1 MPWTLKCQNLI
12 EMLTLCQQILEKKSN
27 LSISGY
33 DSMCKMCLNQLI
45 ILRQNMKCDCLSY
58 LRIYNSL
65 ILYNHFSVNC
75 LARDHFMAN
84 NALFITIW
92 YRAKNLL
99 FIALKHLR
107 YAKYILDYITPL
119 IIVNRSIILLFE
131 MISNYKSN
139 KSAASKTDL
148 SSFANN
154 YILFCVSARL
164 NCHLTNI
171 KIWIL
176 NFG

>member
-1 MPWTLKCQNLI
+1 
-12 EMLTLCQQILEKKSN
+12 
-27 LSISGY
+27 
-33 DSMCKMCLNQLI
+33 MCLNQLI
-45 ILRQNMKCDCLSY
+45 VQFECVCPFY

-139 KSAASKTDL
+139 KSAASRTDL

>member
-1 MPWTLKCQNLI
+1 MQWTLKCQTLI

-33 DSMCKMCLNQLI
+33 NSIYRICLNQW
-45 ILRQNMKCDCLSY
+45 NAFDFF
-58 LRIYNSL
+58 LRIYSIL
-65 ILYNHFSVNC
+65 ILYHHISVHC
-75 LARDHFMAN
+75 LARDNLIAN

-92 YRAKNLL
+92 YRAKNLR
-99 FIALKHLR
+99 FIELKHLR

-139 KSAASKTDL
+139 KSAASRTDL